1 MFDGLIDRFQIIQR
15 KVRGY
20 GRITRTEVDATLRD
34 IRITLLEADVN
45 YAVVK
50 DFIDRLRT
58 KTQILEL
65 SKSLNPGDLVIKA
78 VFEELTAL
86 LGTSVHDLKFASDGL
101 TVISLL
107 GLQGVGKTTTAA
119 KLAYKF
125 RMKKPLLVPADAKR
139 PAAVDQLRQLAERA
153 GLPFFP
159 LQEGNAAV
167 TVTQGRAYAREHGHT
182 LMVIDTAGRLHIDD
196 GLIDEL
202 KEINRIV
209 APTYRL
215 LVADGMSGQDAVSQ
229 AKAFREKIGLDGAIL
244 TKMDGDAKG
253 GAALSVTSASK
264 VPVYY
269 IGTSEHIEGLEE
281 FRPDRIAQRIL
292 GMGDITTLVDKVKT
306 MERSLDQEKIQKK
319 IAKGDLNLEDF
330 MSQLKAVKKLGP
342 LSQLAAMI
350 PGAKSADLDENE
362 FKRIEAIINSMTAQE
377 RQRPDMLDGARK
389 KRIAAGSGTT
399 MADVNQL
406 LRQFFYARD
415 LLKKMSSGK
424 MKQKMPFNLPESR

>member
-20 GRITRTEVDATLRD
+20 GRITKTEVDTILRD

-50 DFIDRLRT
+50 DFIDRLGI
-58 KTQILEL
+58 KTQTLEL
-65 SKSLNPGDLVIKA
+65 SKSLNPGDLMIKA
-78 VFEELTAL
+78 VYEEMTAL
-86 LGTSVHDLKFASDGL
+86 LGSSVHDLKFASDGL

-153 GLPFFP
+153 GLPFFSF
-159 LQEGNAAV
+159 QNGDAV
-167 TVTQGRAYAREHGHT
+167 STVTQSRAYAREHGHN

-202 KEINRIV
+202 KEINRAV

-215 LVADGMSGQDAVSQ
+215 LVADGMSGQDAVNQ
-229 AKAFREKIGLDGAIL
+229 AKTFNEKIGLDGAIL

-253 GAALSVTSASK
+253 GAALSITSASK
-264 VPVYY
+264 IPIYF
-269 IGTSEHIEGLEE
+269 IGTSEYLDGLEE

-292 GMGDITTLVDKVKT
+292 GMGDIGTLVDKVKT
-306 MERSLDQEKIQKK
+306 IERSLDQEKMQKK

-330 MSQLKAVKKLGP
+330 MGQLKAVKKLGP

-350 PGAKSADLDENE
+350 PGAKDTDLDENE

-377 RQRPDMLDGARK
+377 RQRPDILDGARK
-389 KRIAAGSGTT
+389 RRIATGSGTT

-406 LRQFFYARD
+406 LKQFFYARD

-424 MKQKMPFNLPESR
+424 KKQKMPFNLPESR